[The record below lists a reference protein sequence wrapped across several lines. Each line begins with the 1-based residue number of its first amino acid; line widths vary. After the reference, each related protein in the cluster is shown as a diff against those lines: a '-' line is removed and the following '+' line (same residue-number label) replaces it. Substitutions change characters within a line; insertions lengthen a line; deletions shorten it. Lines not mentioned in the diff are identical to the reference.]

1 MQEEIKELLQER
13 RILSAKGTVKPG
25 KELAYDRVQKLI
37 KLHPNDKVWV
47 RGVASTAFMPN
58 TQHASFID
66 VAQERGIVDDDYLPI
81 DDEVYEEVRDGW
93 DAPVYEPSSRNKVES
108 FFDEALNK
116 FKAPDPIFHGDDDE
130 CW

>member
-1 MQEEIKELLQER
+1 MQEEIKKLLQER

-25 KELAYDRVQKLI
+25 KEMAYDRVKKLI
-37 KLHPNDKVWV
+37 KLHPNDLVWV

-81 DDEVYEEVRDGW
+81 DEEQYENLREHWDDNVYESFPRK
-93 DAPVYEPSSRNKVES
+93 KVELV
-108 FFDEALNK
+108 FDETNDRERMK
-116 FKAPDPIFHGDDDE
+116 FFNDDSE